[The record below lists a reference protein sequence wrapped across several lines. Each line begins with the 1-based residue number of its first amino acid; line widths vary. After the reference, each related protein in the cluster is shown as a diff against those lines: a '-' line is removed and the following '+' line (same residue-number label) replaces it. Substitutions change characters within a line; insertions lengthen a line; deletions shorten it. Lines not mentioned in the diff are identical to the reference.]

1 MPDYPKLILAAQ
13 VALALIIEHHGA
25 DHMAAHLLT
34 DALESHT
41 MAPQSTTDTERTS
54 S

>member
-1 MPDYPKLILAAQ
+1 MNTDVDKLILAAR

-41 MAPQSTTDTERTS
+41 MGLTLDSEPETRL
-54 S
+54 